1 MARLDIFGDGTGRNV
16 YALSLSGPELYALHR
31 ALRSAQAAAS
41 PDKAV
46 PIRLQPTHLSAVADI
61 VEAVHSTLEDVPRL
75 REP

>member
-41 PDKAV
+41 PEQTV
-46 PIRLQPTHLSAVADI
+46 PIRLQRTHLSALADI
-61 VEAVHSTLEDVPRL
+61 VEALHSTTDDVPRL
-75 REP
+75 RET